1 MNFPVAETRPAPSS
15 PIVGLL
21 DGIIAR
27 FSRIPDSLIALIGR
41 FSIAAIFWKSGQT
54 KIEGFAVDIVSGE
67 FQFSWPQLS
76 DSALA
81 LFESEYRLPLIPPEL
96 AAPMAA
102 FAEHFF
108 PVLILLGLA
117 TRFSSLALLVM
128 TLTIQIFV
136 YPDAYPTHGV
146 WATVL
151 LLLIAR
157 GPGVISLDHWLAR
170 RFIRRYD
177 PSPTIGSGEKHESA

>member
-1 MNFPVAETRPAPSS
+1 MNTSVDNSRPAS
-15 PIVGLL
+15 PITRLIGDV
-21 DGIIAR
+21 ISR

-67 FQFSWPQLS
+67 FQLGWPHLS
-76 DSALA
+76 ESALE
-81 LFESEYRLPLIPPEL
+81 LFRSEYHLPLLPPEL

-102 FAEHFF
+102 FGEHFF
-108 PVLILLGLA
+108 PILILLGLA
-117 TRFSSLALLVM
+117 TRFSALALLVM

-151 LLLIAR
+151 LMLIAR
-157 GPGVISLDHWLAR
+157 GPGIFSIDHWLAKR
-170 RFIRRYD
+170 CAA
-177 PSPTIGSGEKHESA
+177 H

>member
-1 MNFPVAETRPAPSS
+1 MNSSTVKISAGVSRLVA
-15 PIVGLL
+15 L
-21 DGIIAR
+21 
-27 FSRIPDSLIALIGR
+27 FSRIPDSLIALLGR

-54 KIEGFAVDIVSGE
+54 KIEGFAVDLVSGE
-67 FQFSWPQLS
+67 FQFGWPHLS
-76 DSALA
+76 DTALD
-81 LFESEYRLPLIPPEL
+81 LFRSEYRLPLLPPEL
-96 AAPMAA
+96 AAPLAA
-102 FAEHFF
+102 FGEHVF

-151 LLLIAR
+151 LVLIAR
-157 GPGVISLDHWLAR
+157 GPGVISIDHWLAKR
-170 RFIRRYD
+170 CA
-177 PSPTIGSGEKHESA
+177 TH

>member
-1 MNFPVAETRPAPSS
+1 MNTAVAHSRPAAL
-15 PIVGLL
+15 IAGL
-21 DGIIAR
+21 ISR
-27 FSRIPDSLIALIGR
+27 FSRIPDSLIALVGR

-54 KIEGFAVDIVSGE
+54 KIEGLAIDLVAGE
-67 FQFSWPQLS
+67 FQLGWPQLS
-76 DSALA
+76 DSALE
-81 LFESEYRLPLIPPEL
+81 LFRSEYRLPLLPPEL

-108 PVLILLGLA
+108 PILILLGLA
-117 TRFSSLALLVM
+117 TRFSALALLVM

-151 LLLIAR
+151 LVLIAR
-157 GPGVISLDHWLAR
+157 GPGKVSIDHWIAKR
-170 RFIRRYD
+170 CMA
-177 PSPTIGSGEKHESA
+177 H

>member
-1 MNFPVAETRPAPSS
+1 MKASLINLITTL
-15 PIVGLL
+15 VGL
-21 DGIIAR
+21 

-54 KIEGFAVDIVSGE
+54 KIEGLAIDIISGE
-67 FQFSWPQLS
+67 FQLGWPHLS
-76 DSALA
+76 DSALE
-81 LFESEYRLPLIPPEL
+81 LFRSEYRLPLLPPEL

-102 FAEHFF
+102 FGEHVF
-108 PVLILLGLA
+108 PILILLGLA

-151 LLLIAR
+151 LVLIAR
-157 GPGVISLDHWLAR
+157 GPGVISIDHWLAKR
-170 RFIRRYD
+170 CA
-177 PSPTIGSGEKHESA
+177 TH